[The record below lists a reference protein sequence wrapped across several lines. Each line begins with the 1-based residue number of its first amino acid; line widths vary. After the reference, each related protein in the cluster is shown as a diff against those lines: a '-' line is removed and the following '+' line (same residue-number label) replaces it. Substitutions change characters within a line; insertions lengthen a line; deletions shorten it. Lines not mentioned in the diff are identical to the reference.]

1 MFAVVGPLRRTTLIQ
16 RGLAVHNKHPRLLSV
31 YVVPDICV
39 VVAVWTE
46 GDTLYRTVGN
56 LRLAV
61 KNKTGVIPIGWS
73 FHMQVREEEDVL
85 AVGSE
90 IQSGILSATPA
101 ALRLATAHQ
110 FFAVHDHNV
119 LIAGARAVG
128 IALAVRTKGHVA

>member
-1 MFAVVGPLRRTTLIQ
+1 MEVSSSGDSHHHHVSHGRDVNGEVECFGNRFAVEQQFCAVGRRRSLRVEMFAVVGPLRRTTLIQ

-61 KNKTGVIPIGWS
+61 NNKTGVIPIGWS
-73 FHMQVREEEDVL
+73 FHVQVRGEEAVL

-90 IQSGILSATPA
+90 I
-101 ALRLATAHQ
+101 
-110 FFAVHDHNV
+110 
-119 LIAGARAVG
+119 
-128 IALAVRTKGHVA
+128 